1 VTPVILTASE
11 LTSQMAATVAL
22 KAALPVSLKD
32 AVVNPDN
39 SSEYEL
45 DTAVRSEGDGFTEKN
60 VVSAKL
66 NKTTA

>member
-1 VTPVILTASE
+1 
-11 LTSQMAATVAL
+11 MAATVAL

-45 DTAVRSEGDGFTEKN
+45 DTAVRSEGDGFTVGCFVGCISLGTE
-60 VVSAKL
+60 VG
-66 NKTTA
+66 